1 MRNTVTKK
9 LGFIIS
15 IMFLLCVVAMSVVNY
30 NISYREIKD
39 AAGVELVGCANIT
52 TGLLTPAEIEG
63 LVSKDKK
70 LSKKVG
76 ETISWTVA
84 HKKIF
89 LNQYILS
96 TDGTIL
102 ALDENMAKQGYK
114 IGDKFPISEESLK
127 MVTHH
132 KHTAYSDIYKEGNY
146 DRISGYAPIYIDH
159 DSSKKVV
166 AISAIDFDA
175 KIVQDRTIKT
185 IGTGLLFGLI
195 PILIVTVLTI
205 LLIRATIKPLVEL
218 KNYAR
223 TVSEG
228 DLSIKELKVK
238 GNDEISELTES
249 FNQLVRNFRETLSH
263 VSKNSLQVAETSQRL
278 KMNSE
283 SLEVNSKSISTHIQN
298 VATSNVEQVDTSVK
312 VNQEIT
318 KIFEDVNSMTQII
331 IEAENSSVES
341 SNKADRGN
349 VVVENT
355 ITQMQNIAEKTLQI
369 NNAMGELK
377 KKSDAVGNIVSTITD
392 FAEQTNLLALNAS
405 IEAARAGENG
415 KGFAVVADEVRKLAE
430 QSGKA
435 TQEISELI
443 NQIQKETLTVV
454 GAITEGSNSVDEGI
468 TLVGDAKQSFE
479 DISVSVKE
487 INHQMKEAS
496 DFAQYIKNSVESIL
510 EAVEIIKEATAV
522 ASKLAQEVA
531 QSSEEQTA
539 STEDV
544 VTVIKTL
551 SEIADELKNR
561 VNQFKFE

>member
-195 PILIVTVLTI
+195 PILIVTILTI

-278 KMNSE
+278 KMSSE

-355 ITQMQNIAEKTLQI
+355 ITQMQNIAEKTQQI

>member
-1 MRNTVTKK
+1 M
-9 LGFIIS
+9 
-15 IMFLLCVVAMSVVNY
+15 
-30 NISYREIKD
+30 
-39 AAGVELVGCANIT
+39 GCANIT

-195 PILIVTVLTI
+195 PILIVTILTI

-278 KMNSE
+278 KMSSE

-355 ITQMQNIAEKTLQI
+355 ITQMQNIAEKTQQI

>member
-1 MRNTVTKK
+1 
-9 LGFIIS
+9 
-15 IMFLLCVVAMSVVNY
+15 MSVVNY

-63 LVSKDKK
+63 LVSKDKT

-349 VVVENT
+349 IVVENT

>member
-15 IMFLLCVVAMSVVNY
+15 IMFLLCVVAMSIVNY

-63 LVSKDKK
+63 LVSKDKN

-76 ETISWTVA
+76 DTISWTVA

-114 IGDKFPISEESLK
+114 VGDKFPISEESLQ
-127 MVTHH
+127 MVTEH
-132 KHTAYSDIYKEGNY
+132 KHTAYSDIYREGNY

-159 DSSKKVV
+159 DSSKKVA

-205 LLIRATIKPLVEL
+205 LLIKATIKPLVEL
-218 KNYAR
+218 KNYAK

-249 FNQLVRNFRETLSH
+249 FNQLVRNFKETLSN

-312 VNQEIT
+312 VNKEIT

-355 ITQMQNIAEKTLQI
+355 ITQMQNIAEKTQQI

-443 NQIQKETLTVV
+443 NQIQTETLTVV
-454 GAITEGSNSVDEGI
+454 GAISEGSNSVDQGI

-510 EAVEIIKEATAV
+510 EAVEIIKEATTV

>member
-195 PILIVTVLTI
+195 PILIVTILTI

-355 ITQMQNIAEKTLQI
+355 ITQMQNIAEKTQQI

>member
-63 LVSKDKK
+63 LVSKDKT

-349 VVVENT
+349 IVVENT

>member
-1 MRNTVTKK
+1 
-9 LGFIIS
+9 
-15 IMFLLCVVAMSVVNY
+15 MFLLCVVAMSVVNY